1 MRGAFLWGPRKFLIC
16 GESGG
21 IGRLNDDGGISQCD
35 PIAEHDLYTLH
46 YTPLAYFAT
55 STLQKELL
63 VIFDQQKSGFY
74 TYLCSVNKKN
84 AKICA
89 HFLDFLV

>member
-1 MRGAFLWGPRKFLIC
+1 MQREGLFLWGPRKFLIC

-21 IGRLNDDGGISQCD
+21 IGRLNDDGVISQCD

-55 STLQKELL
+55 STLQNEFLC
-63 VIFDQQKSGFY
+63 IIGQQKVGFI
-74 TYLCSVNKKN
+74 LIF
-84 AKICA
+84 AA
-89 HFLDFLV
+89 